1 MIIHNKDVT
10 IKGIDGTLWIIV
22 PKDEHKENTRYRINR
37 QYRNGIIV
45 VEEREY
51 VSFREAVTEVHRQ
64 KDRSDKEAF
73 HRAIR
78 TESLCKSRER
88 QRFINEASKVDKG
101 KKKKYNANISDRS

>member
-1 MIIHNKDVT
+1 M
-10 IKGIDGTLWIIV
+10 
-22 PKDEHKENTRYRINR
+22 
-37 QYRNGIIV
+37 
-45 VEEREY
+45 EEREY

-88 QRFINEASKVDKG
+88 QRFLNVASKVDKG